1 MNDTDNE
8 YRESQRRKRRARTI
22 RNIAVSAVLVLI
34 LVGLFVIKF
43 TRENGIPDSATVIS
57 ETTEEQ

>member
-8 YRESQRRKRRARTI
+8 YREQLRRKRRARTI